1 MSEEEFWLTV
11 KRTEEFF
18 LPFDVV
24 YIVSRRGAGRG
35 QGEALLPSPL
45 FHSPKQFGIFYFSH
59 HSYQYECT
67 HISTLTKTTDMHT
80 PCQSHNLPVQ
90 SNNYKVFQR
99 NTWITKKLVYH
110 PIIPLASG
118 CEFTRQHCHS
128 FWYFIIGIHFSLFQ
142 MWSVPVV
149 CLHCSFY
156 WKRSTVLLT
165 GISGSAIDFLTGFLA
180 SLFPLKNSSL
190 SVLVT

>member
-1 MSEEEFWLTV
+1 
-11 KRTEEFF
+11 
-18 LPFDVV
+18 
-24 YIVSRRGAGRG
+24 
-35 QGEALLPSPL
+35 
-45 FHSPKQFGIFYFSH
+45 
-59 HSYQYECT
+59 
-67 HISTLTKTTDMHT
+67 MHT

-90 SNNYKVFQR
+90 SKNYKVFQR

-110 PIIPLASG
+110 PILSLPAG

-128 FWYFIIGIHFSLFQ
+128 FWYFITCIHFNLFQ
-142 MWSVPVV
+142 MWSVSVV

-165 GISGSAIDFLTGFLA
+165 GISGSTIDFMTDFFA

-190 SVLVT
+190 SVLYFFFDLVLIHAWAYLFKPLLFLQNAVSISIAVPMRKSDITLHAYWYREDEILWNSLVFDFQLFSRT